1 MSLLCYVDWWC
12 IASQDRHNTLLSSQR
27 THLTSSFSAP
37 IILVVPA
44 NNFHLILPFTQPL
57 LTLFSSVGK
66 MNEKCIYSLFFFP
79 ADDGETL
86 EEKCRCFEIIGRW
99 QMLRHVLKRWIAFF
113 FFFLLNGCS
122 CSIFFLPRHGTA
134 VQSVSNFKKKRN
146 FVVSLAAS
154 LESGSTC
161 CAFQKR
167 TNISSQT
174 SVAASGEGDLIWG
187 KSAGSAKSG
196 NNSSSR

>member
-113 FFFLLNGCS
+113 FFSCWTVARVQFFFATSWNGS
-122 CSIFFLPRHGTA
+122 A
-134 VQSVSNFKKKRN
+134 VGEQ
-146 FVVSLAAS
+146 
-154 LESGSTC
+154 
-161 CAFQKR
+161 FQKEKKFCCF
-167 TNISSQT
+167 
-174 SVAASGEGDLIWG
+174 SGRVIGKWIDLLCIP
-187 KSAGSAKSG
+187 KTD
-196 NNSSSR
+196 